1 VQISFWA
8 QALRPYKNY
17 FINKIMTNNFETIKA
32 TLKDKW
38 LDYYEANQSW
48 IAIVIEFDN
57 LPQNRTR
64 PHMSFILGVIS
75 ALEPKLNEYFYYFSL
90 VTNDEPAILKAL
102 GLDFDPQLEL
112 EKRAE
117 ERKLAQ
123 EATLVQ
129 NNNVI
134 GLLSEDLE
142 YREVQEGIEEIRAQF
157 KQLENSS

>member
-1 VQISFWA
+1 MMSD
-8 QALRPYKNY
+8 
-17 FINKIMTNNFETIKA
+17 FETIKA

-48 IAIVIEFDN
+48 
-57 LPQNRTR
+57 LPILIDFHNVSEGYGQR
-64 PHMSFILGVIS
+64 PHYSLILGVIS
-75 ALEPKLNEYFYYFSL
+75 ALEPKLNEYFYCFSL
-90 VTNDEPAILKAL
+90 VTNDEPAIVKAL
-102 GLDFDPQLEL
+102 GLEFDPRLEL

-129 NNNVI
+129 DNNVI